1 MADKESYLGYNN
13 SGIINL
19 DDNKVGSSMLDK
31 FSRIRDER
39 RLQPLD
45 QILDNVFYDHRA
57 LYDEYNLM
65 IGDTYFLIPPEFIMV
80 NSESQSQSIVTLR
93 QENSM
98 HEKAGF
104 HKRIILIDLVFNGI
118 NQLNGFPVD
127 GPDGENTYHMDGLRQ
142 LLAQFKC
149 TPILPITNELING
162 MYGIFTVALQ
172 SITMST
178 IEGYPDAMT
187 CQITLQEIEMFPYIN
202 MPNAT
207 FKYMIDWDLF
217 RFYYQR
223 FLTEDHEYKK
233 LQSLD
238 ANKEHNRFKLSI
250 LDESVFSSEKAT
262 KYNLLDIITDTKI
275 VKQTEDGENDTTN
288 YTTWVSSDDS
298 DVHISQFNCGYSN
311 LLTNIQLSDSG
322 SPTVQFLGGMDT
334 IYSITFETTDYS
346 VVQCLEQ
353 CQMQNDVL
361 TRNNAKFHSLGFVK
375 LESELVEFT
384 GSLFVM
390 IESVTTNTVPGF
402 PGLYNVQI
410 QCVSYDISQSE
421 REELNGFMPFDCT
434 KDGRCG
440 KYTGGT
446 DGFVSDHTHD
456 EQVIEQTMDGLKIK
470 AIQDNYAEWKIRST
484 MEVYPD
490 LRLPK
495 YSEVDAFITRCNK
508 FRKDN
513 GLSELPYT
521 KYPKA
526 PTYFL
531 HGLNPDNKISYSYAS
546 QGILDTGSLKLSSN
560 DYDIYV
566 DPDFYV
572 FYPSSYLSFLEDDED
587 VYGAQ
592 PHQRKTQT
600 KTKTIER
607 SANYAG
613 VKDKRSYSENKSS
626 SSSSSSG
633 SSSKADEFV
642 KLAQSFIGHT
652 YKWGAEG
659 EISDSKGKCFDCSG
673 LVTYCLKEIGVVPSS
688 EPRFTVSTI
697 LSNNTYFETVP
708 WTERQKGDLL
718 CEGTG
723 HVVISEGGGKI
734 VHASNSAPYPKGGV
748 KESNEYFQGTVR
760 RVKAFA
766 NSSSSSS
773 GSNNKTV
780 GNGSAN
786 YSTVEAIRDQDL
798 GVWKM
803 PTEDELNDWIKS
815 KNASSPFNGHADIF
829 IEAAKQSG
837 LDPRYIIAHAAL
849 ESGWGT
855 STIAKNKNNYFG
867 IGAFDS
873 SPYASAYKFGSGLAA
888 GIIGGANWIAKNY
901 YNSKYQQKTLR
912 QMRWN
917 KGVHQYATDTGWDTK
932 IAQIM
937 CGAPGGS
944 GNATTSGSGST
955 VSGNTLTQA
964 EFDSICKVVDKATQG
979 EPAETQTAVAQVIY
993 DRLTHP
999 TKLFGGLSN
1008 ILNGANSGFDGTLNR
1023 EPSDNLKERVKDV
1036 FCNNKKYWKDSQAW
1050 YFLTPK
1056 DNNASYKERDK
1067 KYDRLNPESV
1077 GKHTFWGKN
1086 EKGSNIQY
1094 TITDETG
1101 TGDASENNYTYQVQ
1115 VTYSVKNISNTK
1127 KFGIPVYVETDAIM
1141 YDNNFIPWGKNL
1153 KIFGHNFTIGNVEG
1167 EIAQDD
1173 LNSNENIFNT
1183 SFCDEIQYSGKG
1195 RLVRAFPAYLFCIL
1209 DEDSKWYDGKKLWT
1223 NYYVH
1228 KAVIDIAVHS
1238 TNDMPTSTA
1247 TITVSNSYH
1256 NLDRAQGGMN
1266 NYSLKKDVENGEFG
1280 SFNKLWYKLTGSVLG
1295 FGPKL
1300 TDQLIKLHQIIY
1312 DHARLREGA
1321 RVHLRMGYGSD
1332 PLALAPVI
1340 NGHISDVSL
1349 GDQIN
1354 IVVTSDG
1361 HELIQNITSSNEK
1374 STNNGWFGLFGL
1386 KEDQESS
1393 NIIAGILCK
1402 RQSWVSHICG
1412 YWFEASE
1419 YSIEHFGLYFNK
1431 TVMYMLKNV
1440 SDGAVDGWKNG
1451 GETGQQIG
1459 ESIGANIPILS
1470 DVTSL
1475 LGKGVGHIL
1484 GGVTGSVTNLFK
1496 DLADTVTDIWDGEQ
1510 EQYDLLKNIYKANYK
1525 CQHYIY
1531 TASIM
1536 GADGEENIVFNDYNM
1551 TPWDVFQICTQQV
1564 PEYIVKPEMHQF
1576 DSRLYFGLPFWMEK
1590 YRYDVLNGHIFEECK
1605 TAAQVHFL
1613 DSMDTIID
1621 DQVKVTSK
1629 FSNTN
1634 IKVMYTRGKSPV
1646 STKVIHSDDTI
1657 DASKQKTTIMDS
1669 PICQDALGPDA
1680 IYEFLGYNI
1689 GEESARRVGISNLLY
1704 GWQQQY
1710 QGSLICMGC
1719 PGVKPH
1725 DYLMVNDTYVN
1736 LFGISIVREVV
1747 HSFSTNTGFTTSIT
1761 PGMVS
1766 YSTDENSG
1774 MIPVVNNYLML
1785 LTCFANYTLHRKGI
1799 RNNYEKNINV
1809 VAEIEIGRQKIID
1822 AYNAKRKFN
1831 RIDTVQ
1837 TVVTDAISV
1846 GVATFKGKQ
1855 IYDFVKS
1862 LCNVKKLKEI
1872 ATAFIAPLKALK
1884 GATITIKGFLTAIKT
1899 GSILAG
1905 SAAGGFPGVIAAAL
1919 WFVIDILIDDIFEW
1933 LSNKN
1938 VVVLLPMWWEGYPF
1952 VAGVKDGTK
1961 ILLCDS
1967 NSTPTEDGSS
1977 DRNSGRDDDETV
1989 QAYYENDSVEDN

>member
-1 MADKESYLGYNN
+1 MAEEKSYLGFNN
-13 SGIINL
+13 SGMVNL

-45 QILDNVFYDHRA
+45 QILDNIFYDHRA

-80 NSESQSQSIVTLR
+80 NSEAQSQSIVTLR

-98 HEKAGF
+98 HEKSGY

-118 NQLNGFPVD
+118 NQLNGYKVEAPHVVNKND
-127 GPDGENTYHMDGLRQ
+127 NGEVIYDNHGYYYMDGLRQ

-172 SITMST
+172 SITMGT

-202 MPNAT
+202 MPNAS

-217 RFYYQR
+217 RYYYQR
-223 FLTEDHEYKK
+223 FLTENHEYKK
-233 LQSLD
+233 LQSLN

-250 LDESVFSSEKAT
+250 LDESVFSSDKAT

-275 VKQTEDGENDTTN
+275 VKQTEDGVNDTTN

-298 DVHISQFNCGYSN
+298 NVHISQFNCGYSN

-346 VVQCLEQ
+346 IVQNLEQ

-410 QCVSYDISQSE
+410 QCVSYDIGQSE
-421 REELNGFMPFDCT
+421 REELNGFMPFDCD
-434 KDGRCG
+434 KKGRCG
-440 KYTGGT
+440 KYVGGD
-446 DGFVSDHTHD
+446 DGYVSDHTHD
-456 EQVIEQTMDGLKIK
+456 EQVIEQTMDGLRIK
-470 AIQDNYAEWKIRST
+470 ATQDNYAEWKIRST

-495 YSEVDAFITRCNK
+495 YSEVDEFISSCNS
-508 FRKDN
+508 FRKEHD
-513 GLSELPYT
+513 LSELPYK

-526 PTYFL
+526 PTYLL
-531 HGLNPDNKISYSYAS
+531 HGLNPNNKISYSYAS
-546 QGILDTGSLKLSSN
+546 KGIIDTSSVKLSSN
-560 DYDIYV
+560 DYNIYV

-572 FYPSSYLSFLEDDED
+572 FYPSSYLSFLEDDET
-587 VYGAQ
+587 VYGDS
-592 PHQRKTQT
+592 PHKRKTQT
-600 KTKTIER
+600 KTKTVER
-607 SANYAG
+607 PANYIG
-613 VKDKRSYSENKSS
+613 LKDKRSWNEEKSS
-626 SSSSSSG
+626 SSSSDSTSASG
-633 SSSKADEFV
+633 KADEFV

-673 LVTYCLKEIGVVPSS
+673 LVTYCLKEIGVIPSS
-688 EPRFTVSTI
+688 KSRYTVATI
-697 LSNNTYFETVP
+697 LSDNEVFETVSY
-708 WTERQKGDLL
+708 ENRRRGDLI
-718 CEGTG
+718 CRSEAGHN
-723 HVVISEGGGKI
+723 HVVICEGNGKV
-734 VHASNSAPYPKGGV
+734 VHASNSSPYPKGGV
-748 KESNEYFQGTVR
+748 KESDEYFVGTVR

-766 NSSSSSS
+766 NSSSSGS
-773 GSNNKTV
+773 GNKTV

-786 YSTVEAIRDQDL
+786 YGSIEAIRDQDL

-803 PTEDELNDWIKS
+803 PTEQELNDWIKS

-837 LDPRYIIAHAAL
+837 LDPRYIVAHAAL

-855 STIAKNKNNYFG
+855 SKIAQDKNNYFG

-888 GIIGGANWIAKNY
+888 GIIGGANWIAENY

-917 KGVHQYATDTGWDTK
+917 NGVHQYATDSGWDTK

-937 CGAPGGS
+937 SGAPGGS
-944 GNATTSGSGST
+944 GTASSGGSSTSE
-955 VSGNTLTQA
+955 NTLTQA

-999 TKLFGGLSN
+999 SKLFGGLSN
-1008 ILNGANSGFDGTLNR
+1008 ILNGPNSGFNGTLNR
-1023 EPSDNLKERVKDV
+1023 EPSDNLKERVRKV
-1036 FCNNKKYWKDSQAW
+1036 FCDNKKYWEDSQAW

-1077 GKHTFWGKN
+1077 GKHTFWGKA
-1086 EKGSNIQY
+1086 EKGSDIKF
-1094 TITDETG
+1094 TITDGTG
-1101 TGDASENNYTYQVQ
+1101 TGDASDNNYTYTET
-1115 VTYSVKNISNTK
+1115 VTYEVKSISDTK
-1127 KFGIPVYVETDAIM
+1127 KFGVPVYVKTDAIM
-1141 YDNNFIPWGKNL
+1141 YDNNFLPWGK
-1153 KIFGHNFTIGNVEG
+1153 GGEEA
-1167 EIAQDD
+1167 EIAKND
-1173 LNSNENIFNT
+1173 LNSTENIFNT
-1183 SFCDEIQYSGKG
+1183 SFCDEVQYSGKG
-1195 RLVRAFPAYLFCIL
+1195 KLVRAFPAFLFCIL
-1209 DEDSKWYDGKKLWT
+1209 DEDSKWFDGKKLWT

-1228 KAVIDIAVHS
+1228 KAVVDIAVYS

-1256 NLDRAQGGMN
+1256 NLDRTQGGMAS
-1266 NYSLKKDVENGEFG
+1266 YSLKDDKGYNAFQRW
-1280 SFNKLWYKLTGSVLG
+1280 WYGLTGTMLG

-1300 TDQLIKLHQIIY
+1300 TDKLIQLHQIIY
-1312 DHARLREGA
+1312 DHAKLREGA
-1321 RVHLRMGYGSD
+1321 RIHLRMGYGSD
-1332 PLALAPVI
+1332 PLGLAPVI
-1340 NGHISDVSL
+1340 NGHISDVGL
-1349 GDQIN
+1349 GDQIS

-1361 HELIQNITSSNEK
+1361 HELIQDVTSSNQK
-1374 STNNGWFGLFGL
+1374 DTNNGWLGLFGL
-1386 KEDQESS
+1386 GEDQESS

-1412 YWFEASE
+1412 YWFEASK

-1431 TVMYMLKNV
+1431 TVMYMIG
-1440 SDGAVDGWKNG
+1440 SGTKNG
-1451 GETGQQIG
+1451 WNKGTEIG
-1459 ESIGANIPILS
+1459 ENLGENIAANIPILS
-1470 DVTSL
+1470 DITGFI
-1475 LGKGVGHIL
+1475 GKGVGGIL
-1484 GGVTGSVTNLFK
+1484 GGVTGTIGGLFTNLK
-1496 DLADTVTDIWDGEQ
+1496 DLVTDLWDGEQ

-1531 TASIM
+1531 TTAIL
-1536 GADGEENIVFNDYNM
+1536 GIDGEQNIVFNKYNM

-1590 YRYDVLNGHIFEECK
+1590 YRYDVLNGKIFEECK
-1605 TAAQVHFL
+1605 TAAQVHFI

-1634 IKVMYTRGKSPV
+1634 IKVMYTRGNNPV

-1725 DYLMVNDTYVN
+1725 DYLMVNDSYVN
-1736 LFGISIVREVV
+1736 LFGVCIVREVV

-1785 LTCFANYTLHRKGI
+1785 LSCFSKYTLYRKAI
-1799 RNNYEKNINV
+1799 RNNYEKNLAV
-1809 VAEIEIGRQKIID
+1809 VAEIETMRQNMID
-1822 AYNAKRKFN
+1822 AYKHRKLIN
-1831 RIDTVQ
+1831 GLDTVQ
-1837 TVVTDAISV
+1837 TIVTDAISV
-1846 GVATFKGKQ
+1846 GVAAYKGVQ
-1855 IYDFVKS
+1855 IFGFIKN
-1862 LCNVKKLKEI
+1862 LCKLETLTKM
-1872 ATAFIAPLKALK
+1872 ATAFLEKFRFATKAGKNLKTIIA
-1884 GATITIKGFLTAIKT
+1884 GIK
-1899 GSILAG
+1899 AG
-1905 SAAGGFPGVIAAAL
+1905 SVAAGTAAGGFPGIIAAAV
-1919 WFVIDILIDDIFEW
+1919 WFVIDILIDDLFEW

-1967 NSTPTEDGSS
+1967 NSTATGDGSS
-1977 DRNSGRDDDETV
+1977 DKNSGRDENETTKE
-1989 QAYYENDSVEDN
+1989 YYENDHDNIEDN

>member
-1 MADKESYLGYNN
+1 MAEEKSYLGYNN
-13 SGIINL
+13 SGMVNL
-19 DDNKVGSSMLDK
+19 DDNKVGSAMLDK
-31 FSRIRDER
+31 ITRIRDER

-45 QILDNVFYDHRA
+45 QILDNIFYEHRA

-80 NSESQSQSIVTLR
+80 NSESQSQSIITLR
-93 QENSM
+93 QENSIK
-98 HEKAGF
+98 EKAGY

-127 GPDGENTYHMDGLRQ
+127 GPEGTYYVDGLRQ

-172 SITMST
+172 SITMGT
-178 IEGYPDAMT
+178 VEGFPDVMT
-187 CQITLQEIEMFPYIN
+187 CQITLQEVEMFPYIN
-202 MPNAT
+202 MPNAS

-223 FLTEDHEYKK
+223 FLTETHEYKK
-233 LQSLD
+233 LQSLN

-250 LDESVFSSEKAT
+250 LDESVFSSDNAT
-262 KYNLLDIITDTKI
+262 KYTMLDIITD
-275 VKQTEDGENDTTN
+275 KQVIKLNEDGTTDETN

-311 LLTNIQLSDSG
+311 LLTNIQLSDCG

-353 CQMQNDVL
+353 CQMQNDIL

-390 IESVTTNTVPGF
+390 IESVTTNTVPNF

-421 REELNGFMPFDCT
+421 REELNGFMPFDCD
-434 KDGRCG
+434 KNGRCG
-440 KYTGGT
+440 KYV
-446 DGFVSDHTHD
+446 DGSEGYVSDHTHD
-456 EQVIEQTMDGLKIK
+456 EQSIEQNMEGLKNKIY
-470 AIQDNYAEWKIRST
+470 QDNYAEWQIRST

-495 YSEVDAFITRCNK
+495 YSEVDEFISKCNS
-508 FRKDN
+508 FRKSN
-513 GLSELPYT
+513 NLSELPYT

-531 HGLNPDNKISYSYAS
+531 HGLKPNNSISYSES
-546 QGILDTGSLKLSSN
+546 NGIIDTSTIKLSSN

-572 FYPSSYLSFLEDDED
+572 FYPSSYLSYLEEDET
-587 VYGAQ
+587 VYGNE
-592 PHQRKTQT
+592 PHKRKAQT

-607 SANYAG
+607 PANYSG
-613 VKDKRSYSENKSS
+613 VKDKRSYNEKK
-626 SSSSSSG
+626 SG
-633 SSSKADEFV
+633 SSSNSSSSNFSGSNKANQFV
-642 KLAQSFIGHT
+642 SLAQSFIGHS
-652 YKWGAEG
+652 YVWGAEG
-659 EISDSKGKCFDCSG
+659 EVSDSKGKCFDCSG
-673 LVTYCLKEIGVVPSS
+673 LVTYCLREMGIIPSS
-688 EPRFTVSTI
+688 TRYTVSTI
-697 LSNNTYFETVP
+697 LSDNTVFKTVP
-708 WTERQKGDLL
+708 WSERRKGDLL
-718 CEGTG
+718 CKVEGKNQ
-723 HVVISEGGGKI
+723 HVVICEGGGKI

-748 KESNEYFQGTVR
+748 KESNEYFTGTVR
-760 RVKAFA
+760 RVKAFK
-766 NSSSSSS
+766 NDSSSS
-773 GSNNKTV
+773 NNSKNV
-780 GNGSAN
+780 GNGKAN
-786 YSTVEAIRDQDL
+786 YSNAESIRDQDL

-803 PTEDELNDWIKS
+803 PTEKELNDWIKS
-815 KNASSPFNGHADIF
+815 KNASSPFNGNAKIF

-855 STIAKNKNNYFG
+855 SKIAKDKNNYFG

-901 YNSKYQQKTLR
+901 YNGKYGQKTLR
-912 QMRWN
+912 KMRWN
-917 KGVHQYATDTGWDTK
+917 NGVHQYATDTGWDTK

-944 GNATTSGSGST
+944 GNSENTSTYTDSA
-955 VSGNTLTQA
+955 NTLTQA
-964 EFDSICKVVDKATQG
+964 EFDSICKVIDKATKG

-1008 ILNGANSGFDGTLNR
+1008 ILNGPNSGFSGMLNR
-1023 EPSDNLKERVKDV
+1023 EPSDNLKERVKKV
-1036 FCNNKKYWKDSQAW
+1036 FCENKKYWNNSQAW
-1050 YFLTPK
+1050 YFLTPQ

-1067 KYDRLNPESV
+1067 LYDRLNPESV
-1077 GKHTFWGKN
+1077 GKHTFWGKKS
-1086 EKGSNIQY
+1086 KGSSIQF
-1094 TITDETG
+1094 TIVDGSSTG
-1101 TGDASENNYTYQVQ
+1101 AASENNYVYQEKITYE
-1115 VTYSVKNISNTK
+1115 VKDISSAK
-1127 KFGIPVYVETDAIM
+1127 KFGVPVFVETDAIM
-1141 YDNNFIPWGKNL
+1141 YDNNFTPWGNEAG
-1153 KIFGHNFTIGNVEG
+1153 KIAE
-1167 EIAQDD
+1167 DD
-1173 LNSNENIFNT
+1173 LNSTENIFNT
-1183 SFCDEIQYSGKG
+1183 SFCDEVQYSGKG
-1195 RLVRAFPAYLFCIL
+1195 RFVRAFPAYLFCIL

-1223 NYYVH
+1223 NFYVH
-1228 KAVIDIAVHS
+1228 KAVIDIAVHA

-1256 NLDRAQGGMN
+1256 NHDQVHGGIAS
-1266 NYSLKKDVENGEFG
+1266 YSLKDDDGYNAFQQW
-1280 SFNKLWYKLTGSVLG
+1280 WYGLTGVMLG

-1300 TDQLIKLHQIIY
+1300 TDKLIQLHQIIY
-1312 DHARLREGA
+1312 NHAKLREGA
-1321 RVHLRMGYGSD
+1321 RIHLRMGYGSD
-1332 PLALAPVI
+1332 PLALAPMI

-1349 GDQIN
+1349 GDQIQ

-1361 HELIQNITSSNEK
+1361 HELVQNITSANEK
-1374 STNNGWFGLFGL
+1374 DTNNGWFGLFGL
-1386 KEDQESS
+1386 GEDQESS
-1393 NIIAGILCK
+1393 NIIAGIMCK

-1419 YSIEHFGLYFNK
+1419 YNIEHFGLYFNK
-1431 TVMYMLKNV
+1431 TVMYMLKAV
-1440 SDGAVDGWKNG
+1440 GDGAVDGFKDG
-1451 GETGQQIG
+1451 AEIG
-1459 ESIGANIPILS
+1459 EDVGEFLGANIPILS
-1470 DVTSL
+1470 DITGLV
-1475 LGKGVGHIL
+1475 GKGVGAIL
-1484 GGVTGSVTNLFK
+1484 GGVVGSVGGLFSDLK
-1496 DLADTVTDIWDGEQ
+1496 DLVTDLWDGEQ

-1525 CQHYIY
+1525 KQHYIY
-1531 TASIM
+1531 TTALM
-1536 GADGEENIVFNDYNM
+1536 GADGEQNVVFNKYNM

-1564 PEYIVKPEMHQF
+1564 PEYIIKAEMHQF

-1590 YRYDVLNGHIFEECK
+1590 YRYDVLNGKIFEECK
-1605 TAAQVHFL
+1605 TAAQVHFV

-1634 IKVMYTRGKSPV
+1634 IKVMYTRGSSPV
-1646 STKVIHSDDTI
+1646 STKLIHSDDTI
-1657 DASKQKTTIMDS
+1657 DASKQKTTLMDS

-1710 QGSLICMGC
+1710 QGALICMGY
-1719 PGVKPH
+1719 PGIKPN
-1725 DYLMVNDTYVN
+1725 DYLMVNDSYVN
-1736 LFGISIVREVV
+1736 LFGVCIVREVV
-1747 HSFSTNTGFTTSIT
+1747 HSFSTSTGFTTSIT
-1761 PGMVS
+1761 PGMVA
-1766 YSTDENSG
+1766 YTTDENSG

-1785 LTCFANYTLHRKGI
+1785 LSCFAKYTLHLKGI
-1799 RNNYEKNINV
+1799 RNNYEKNIMAVADVEIMRQRMISRYTAEKRMNV
-1809 VAEIEIGRQKIID
+1809 AID
-1822 AYNAKRKFN
+1822 
-1831 RIDTVQ
+1831 
-1837 TVVTDAISV
+1837 VTQF
-1846 GVATFKGKQ
+1846 G
-1855 IYDFVKS
+1855 
-1862 LCNVKKLKEI
+1862 L
-1872 ATAFIAPLKALK
+1872 TAFRGVQVYKLVKTFTNLNNLRK
-1884 GATITIKGFLTAIKT
+1884 VLTAFKTAYTAAKVAGTGIKAT
-1899 GSILAG
+1899 LAAIQAGSIAAG
-1905 SAAGGFPGVIAAAL
+1905 TAAGGIPGVILAVVFL
-1919 WFVIDILIDDIFEW
+1919 IIDILLDAVFEW

-1938 VVVLLPMWWEGYPF
+1938 VCCLLPMWWEGYPF

-1967 NSTPTEDGSS
+1967 NSTATGDGSS
-1977 DRNSGRDDDETV
+1977 DRNAGSEENETV
-1989 QAYYENDSVEDN
+1989 KEYYSTSVEDN

>member
-1 MADKESYLGYNN
+1 MAEKKSYLGYNN

-19 DDNKVGSSMLDK
+19 DSNEVGASMLDK
-31 FSRIRDER
+31 LSRIRDER

-45 QILDNVFYDHRA
+45 QMIDNVFYAHRA
-57 LYDEYNLM
+57 LCDEYNLM

-127 GPDGENTYHMDGLRQ
+127 GPDGKNTYYMDGLRQ

-178 IEGYPDAMT
+178 IEGFPDAMT

-202 MPNAT
+202 MPNAA

-223 FLTEDHEYKK
+223 FLTEKHEYKK

-250 LDESVFSSEKAT
+250 LDESVFSSSKAT
-262 KYNLLDIITDTKI
+262 KYNLLDIITDTEI

-298 DVHISQFNCGYSN
+298 DVHISQFHCGYSN

-322 SPTVQFLGGMDT
+322 SPTMQFLGGMDT
-334 IYSITFETTDYS
+334 IYNITFETTDYS

-421 REELNGFMPFDCT
+421 REELNGFKPFDCT
-434 KDGRCG
+434 KKGKCG
-440 KYTGGT
+440 KYVGGT

-456 EQVIEQTMDGLKIK
+456 EQVIEQTMGGLKIK
-470 AIQDNYAEWKIRST
+470 ATQDNYAEWKIRST

-495 YSEVDAFITRCNK
+495 YSEVNAFITKCNK

-513 GLSELPYT
+513 GLPELPYK

-526 PTYFL
+526 PTYLL
-531 HGLNPDNKISYSYAS
+531 HGLKPDNKISYSYAS
-546 QGILDTGSLKLSSN
+546 KGILDTSSVKLSSN
-560 DYDIYV
+560 DYDVYV

-572 FYPSSYLSFLEDDED
+572 FYPSSYLSFLEDDKD

-592 PHQRKTQT
+592 PHQRKDQV
-600 KTKTIER
+600 KTKTVER
-607 SANYAG
+607 PANYAG

-626 SSSSSSG
+626 SSSSSSSG
-633 SSSKADEFV
+633 SSSKADDFV

-659 EISDSKGKCFDCSG
+659 EVSDSKGKCFDCSG
-673 LVTYCLKEIGVVPSS
+673 LVTYCLKEIGVVPSK
-688 EPRFTVSTI
+688 EPRFTVSDI
-697 LSNNTYFETVP
+697 LSNNTYFKTVP
-708 WTERQKGDLL
+708 WEKRQRGDLL
-718 CEGTG
+718 CKGSK

-734 VHASNSAPYPKGGV
+734 VHASNRKDGV
-748 KESNEYFQGTVR
+748 KEAREYFKGTVR
-760 RVKAFA
+760 RVKAFE

-773 GSNNKTV
+773 SKSSSGGNSIVTDEFVDFIAQMEGFLPKATPKDGGIDIGYGFHNQYWNGKKYVKVKYGMTMTKEQAHKYLKAELETMVPKTEAKLKEHGWDIKDFTDNQILALTSYFFNRGYDKDAILKKSNNPTIAAI
-780 GNGSAN
+780 GNSLPS
-786 YSTVEAIRDQDL
+786 Y
-798 GVWKM
+798 
-803 PTEDELNDWIKS
+803 
-815 KNASSPFNGHADIF
+815 
-829 IEAAKQSG
+829 
-837 LDPRYIIAHAAL
+837 
-849 ESGWGT
+849 WGT
-855 STIAKNKNNYFG
+855 ATYAKKGLINRR
-867 IGAFDS
+867 
-873 SPYASAYKFGSGLAA
+873 YKEKELFFRS
-888 GIIGGANWIAKNY
+888 
-901 YNSKYQQKTLR
+901 
-912 QMRWN
+912 
-917 KGVHQYATDTGWDTK
+917 
-932 IAQIM
+932 
-937 CGAPGGS
+937 
-944 GNATTSGSGST
+944 SGSSH
-955 VSGNTLTQA
+955 SSSSASENTLTQA

-979 EPAETQTAVAQVIY
+979 EPAKTQTAVAQVIY

-999 TKLFGGLSN
+999 SKLFGGLSN
-1008 ILNGANSGFDGTLNR
+1008 ILNGANSGFSGTLNR
-1023 EPSDNLKERVKDV
+1023 EPSDSLKKRVKDV
-1036 FCNNKKYWKDSQAW
+1036 FCNNKKYWKNSQAW

-1086 EKGSNIQY
+1086 KKGSNIKY
-1094 TITDETG
+1094 TIVDGTG
-1101 TGDASENNYTYQVQ
+1101 TGDASENDYTYQVQ
-1115 VTYSVKNISNTK
+1115 VTYSVKNISETK
-1127 KFGIPVYVETDAIM
+1127 KFGTPVYVETDAIM
-1141 YDNNFIPWGKNL
+1141 YDNNFTPWGNKEG
-1153 KIFGHNFTIGNVEG
+1153 KIAEN
-1167 EIAQDD
+1167 D

-1183 SFCDEIQYSGKG
+1183 SFCDEVQYSGKG

-1247 TITVSNSYH
+1247 TVTVSNSYH
-1256 NLDRAQGGMN
+1256 NLDRVQGGLD

-1280 SFNKLWYKLTGSVLG
+1280 LFNKLWYKLTGSVLG

-1332 PLALAPVI
+1332 PLGLAPVI

-1361 HELIQNITSSNEK
+1361 HELIQNVTSANEK

-1386 KEDQESS
+1386 GKDQESS

-1431 TVMYMLKNV
+1431 TVMYMIKGV
-1440 SDGAVDGWKNG
+1440 SDGAIKGFKNG
-1451 GETGQQIG
+1451 GNTGQQVG
-1459 ESIGANIPILS
+1459 EAISANIPILS
-1470 DVTSL
+1470 DITGFI
-1475 LGKGVGHIL
+1475 GKGVGSIL
-1484 GGVTGSVTNLFK
+1484 GGVTGSVTGLFDDLK
-1496 DLADTVTDIWDGEQ
+1496 DLVTDLWDGEQ

-1531 TASIM
+1531 TTAIM
-1536 GADGEENIVFNDYNM
+1536 GADGEENVVFNNYNM

-1605 TAAQVHFL
+1605 TAAQVHFI

-1646 STKVIHSDDTI
+1646 STKIIHSDDTI

-1725 DYLMVNDTYVN
+1725 DYLMVNDTYAN
-1736 LFGISIVREVV
+1736 LFGICIVREVV
-1747 HSFSTNTGFTTSIT
+1747 HSFSTSTGYTTSIT

-1785 LTCFANYTLHRKGI
+1785 LSCFANYTLHRKGI

-1822 AYNAKRKFN
+1822 AYDRKRKFN
-1831 RIDTVQ
+1831 KLNTAQ

-1846 GVATFKGKQ
+1846 GVAAFKGKQ
-1855 IYDFVKS
+1855 IYGFVKD
-1862 LCNVKKLKEI
+1862 LCNVKKLATIAKE
-1872 ATAFIAPLKALK
+1872 FIGPIKKLK
-1884 GATITIKGFLTAIKT
+1884 GTAVTIKNLITAVRA
-1899 GSILAG
+1899 GSIAAG
-1905 SAAGGFPGVIAAAL
+1905 SAAGGFPGVILASL
-1919 WFVIDILIDDIFEW
+1919 WFVVDMLIGDLFEW
-1933 LSNKN
+1933 FDNKN
-1938 VVVLLPMWWEGYPF
+1938 VVALLPMWWEGYPF

-1967 NSTPTEDGSS
+1967 NSTSTDDESS
-1977 DRNSGRDDDETV
+1977 SKDSGRNDDETV
-1989 QAYYENDSVEDN
+1989 QAYYKDSVEDN